1 MLISMPKG
9 NTFSRLLLSI
19 FLPGFTEADGAQFYS
34 KTIISTIDEAP
45 GTARVPKCR
54 EETTQFDFLGFWCNH
69 VVLEPLQAKN
79 LPKRARD
86 HQKSQNFRG
95 F

>member
-1 MLISMPKG
+1 MSNLIYI
-9 NTFSRLLLSI
+9 TLVR
-19 FLPGFTEADGAQFYS
+19 TEADGAQFYS
-34 KTIISTIDEAP
+34 KIIISTIDEAP

-54 EETTQFDFLGFWCNH
+54 GETTQFNFLGFWCNH

-79 LPKRARD
+79 LPKKARD